1 MFMTATGSPD
11 WLSRSAGSVLWPKRY
26 RHPGSSRSFMPHDSE
41 SQAKENNELNA
52 IRLQQLHPEFKKEW
66 GTSVKDTDVGMSL
79 TELESFPGH
88 SLHA

>member
-1 MFMTATGSPD
+1 
-11 WLSRSAGSVLWPKRY
+11 
-26 RHPGSSRSFMPHDSE
+26 MPHDNE

-66 GTSVKDTDVGMSL
+66 GPSFKDTDVGMLL

-88 SLHA
+88 SLHS

>member
-1 MFMTATGSPD
+1 MS
-11 WLSRSAGSVLWPKRY
+11 
-26 RHPGSSRSFMPHDSE
+26 HDNE

-66 GTSVKDTDVGMSL
+66 GSSFKDTDVVGVSL

-88 SLHA
+88 SLHS